1 MGRDNLNFAA
11 IIALS
16 ENKVKYYE
24 DGRVGGNISET
35 VNNSGRPHHQNA
47 FSKTKKNRRLSEIC
61 QTEEVRFIHLRSN
74 HNLHHHCNTILSYH
88 LRWEMD
94 SDKFSD
100 TL

>member
-61 QTEEVRFIHLRSN
+61 QTEEVRFIVFYVTSDIRIFRSLAVHLMPIIFIKVTSN
-74 HNLHHHCNTILSYH
+74 LKY
-88 LRWEMD
+88 
-94 SDKFSD
+94 
-100 TL
+100 

>member
-35 VNNSGRPHHQNA
+35 VNIPGRPHHQNA

-61 QTEEVRFIHLRSN
+61 QTEEVRFIVFYVTSDIRIFRSLAVHLMPIIFIKV
-74 HNLHHHCNTILSYH
+74 T
-88 LRWEMD
+88 
-94 SDKFSD
+94 
-100 TL
+100 